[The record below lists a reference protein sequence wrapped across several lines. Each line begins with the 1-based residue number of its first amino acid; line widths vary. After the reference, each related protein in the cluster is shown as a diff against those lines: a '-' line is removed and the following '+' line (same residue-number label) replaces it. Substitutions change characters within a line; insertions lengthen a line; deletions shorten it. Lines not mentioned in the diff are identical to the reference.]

1 MATFLDIGVLNYFSM
16 IFPALLVF
24 VLVFAILE
32 KTKML
37 GESKTLHAMA
47 AIVAAFMVM
56 LSRNV
61 LAIINVGAPWFVMIF
76 IFLIL
81 LVLLYRFMGASE
93 EDLSRVIRTDKNIQ
107 WLLFFIGIVIVL
119 SSIAHIYGQRF
130 LEQESESVIDGKDIA
145 EGEEGAAPAEDRE
158 GRAFSQELYNTFF
171 SPKILGLTLIIL
183 IAVFTIALLSKESV

>member
-37 GESKTLHAMA
+37 GESKTLHAMT

-56 LSRNV
+56 LSRDV

-76 IFLIL
+76 IFIIL

-130 LEQESESVIDGKDIA
+130 LEREADGVVDGKDITEGKEGAVPA
-145 EGEEGAAPAEDRE
+145 EGEE
-158 GRAFSQELYNTFF
+158 RAFSQELYNTFF